1 MKTIRN
7 CKINRICYKLYSK
20 YRKNVISL
28 VTAAVL
34 LFTSMPLSE
43 ASSVVAKMV
52 SKLSNAIT
60 AMAEDT
66 YTEITITNGVYTVNT
81 ASDLVNLFNADPS
94 VYKDITI
101 KFATTEPLTAN
112 AIQGITKGLGNESNP
127 FSGKIEATDG
137 SPVNIPLDVAL
148 FEYLDDSA
156 ELCDITLRR
165 PTNGVDNALLAE
177 HVTHSDTTTSA
188 KGWNVKKETTTE
200 ESQAVNYSFTS
211 VIGEMAENSIVGL
224 TITCVEDTVVLNTS
238 GNAGLACGKMG
249 ESAQLTVIT
258 TASDFRVTATS
269 GNAGSLVGEM
279 GSGTKL
285 TIDKTY
291 NFTGEVTGAN
301 AGGIVGSSTD
311 GALEIGEGGSV
322 KVTGTVTA
330 SVDNDAA
337 GGMFGCYTYNIAND
351 EAFMY
356 KFDLTKWKDVKA
368 TVGSAGADGK
378 VLTGGFFGTLVNN
391 SSNKICINSDM
402 SVQYEPVYSDVVR
415 ASSFG
420 GLIGKYSASSLT
432 ASLEINAVNMNL
444 QQISNVYDFG
454 GLIGSV
460 KENTQA
466 YIKIDTAKITVAS
479 SSTTNNNGGLIGFIY
494 HSFVDV
500 CGSTTIVNKSASAKY
515 VGGLVS
521 RFVVNGSVL
530 RLSGTTD
537 LTNAYP
543 ASADKNKC
551 QIVGER
557 NDALIYAVGDGEN
570 VTDGK
575 GWKLIRNNSSLEID
589 DMDWGEVLRLDGTEL
604 CENTNGTF
612 GANDV
617 LYFNESNHTVTI
629 KGFDDKGNVEINNK
643 ADFARAALIMQQSVL
658 NPFIQIGGTV
668 KRSDMLSATI
678 NIQKDIDLSGTG
690 ITGFTRDT
698 SGNVFSGT
706 LNGNSY
712 KITLAV
718 GEPYG
723 TFSGE
728 EGKSKGQIVYH
739 NYNGLFASTNGAEI
753 SDLTIDADFS
763 NVVGK
768 TEATKIG
775 ALSAFALNGLTVEN
789 VTATI
794 TASISTNQNPII
806 GGLVGFVQENNDVS
820 NLSFTGCNVTS
831 NLTYS
836 GTNDNTYLGGVIGAV
851 EYASAER
858 KINFDDVTVEGS
870 IKQESTSVTNAR
882 VGGLVAEIRA
892 NDVASG
898 TYNEV
903 TIKDVNINGLD
914 IDTKATSTSGGF
926 FGHNWYRTNVIL
938 YSATVS
944 NSTLKTAC
952 TEFGG
957 LVTATTGYWNIS
969 KLTFGEGI
977 EISGSKA
984 NAFGML
990 ADSTFGRPDDPYGS
1004 ATKETCE
1011 LDGSYIE
1018 FITPDGYKINSA
1030 TTISLGNNARFD
1042 EIAAYG
1048 IHSGAFSKSD
1058 SNGQSIISLP
1068 ADNNGVRTVIM
1079 DGENCNTYQ
1088 NQTTNNG
1095 SAWAGNSLS
1104 RYYYNLDEY
1113 RESPNGNAQKLL
1125 IWSVHQFAA
1134 DNIKKYFKQDKF
1146 PTGTDFDLNGY
1157 SYYPVDADS
1166 VDISSAAKFTF
1177 HNKEINDGEA
1187 ASGNTD
1193 NYARETT
1200 GSDDSHTQ
1208 HYMMHHGLFRNI
1220 TNLTVSGKITLS
1232 GSIGK
1237 TDNGSGALVCGKV
1250 LNAGNTRGK
1259 LSVTGGISLDSLY
1272 VNSTITTASYAPLLI
1287 NKIDSTTDISINN
1300 VSTTDK
1306 SKYSMNNQQY
1316 AATSLIGEV
1325 GSSTANDIVLSF
1337 SGIKLAAGDDRL
1349 FSRAT
1354 LLESFQYSGTSSG
1367 IYNYTW
1373 EEDWGSG
1380 DHNVTYGKEVSLSKK
1395 NSDRQHKYYNDWD
1408 RADERFTSPNSDNA
1422 KETFDFSNY
1431 LPYVAKTAVT
1441 GTNDETYHEI
1451 DVNVKR
1457 PNLINGCG
1465 TYSDP
1470 YIVDGDQLELIS
1482 KILNSDS
1489 NITSDWEINY
1499 NASVSPDNATVDASS
1514 AFCNAENVK
1523 HSKYIYNSTTK
1534 VFVNAEDQTQTL
1546 SVDNVVKYLC
1556 EAYYKINTDI
1566 ELSEGFAGLGGT
1578 TNDRTFRGVIVG
1590 NKSADGTYPT
1600 ITNNSNVSLIRFSN
1614 GSVIKDLSINNTQ
1627 DLSLYKG
1634 GKGSDGK
1641 YSQINYTTSISEVYG
1656 GVIAVV
1662 FGGDNIIDNVSVT
1675 HPNNISLGGDGKHL
1689 IPAGGYI
1696 GAIVYGGVI
1705 FRNMKNVAENSA
1717 LTIDEAKEDKYT
1729 NLFVNPYIGR
1739 VVNGFAIEEGD
1750 TFRGSQN
1757 LDNGNKNYVITEF
1770 KSKLE
1775 DGEKL
1780 NVEKGSPNTITVPNA
1795 QALFMLSII
1804 TQSGMG
1810 YTVGN
1815 KNTCGYGHY
1824 TFTRSAEYSNVG
1836 SSKLTEKDDD
1846 YINAILDYKRLE
1858 KDDNN
1863 TKAFEKKASVM
1874 LQKYTETYNNKYEA
1888 KWIYDK
1894 DFTIDFVENVTY
1906 NLSGTGFRGIN
1917 RLFEDTDIGLDYSNT
1932 SRQTYNTSNTAFNNN
1947 YYQLSKDTI
1956 TIKGNSSRLIL
1967 DMNVNIYVSKAADYN
1982 DIRDIDNY
1990 KLNYFYTLNVN
2001 KNPAKGFGF
2010 INLTERTLEVNNL
2023 TISGNVHITSRNEN
2037 GSNIDYEDLATG
2049 AIVGLTPKS
2058 CTFTNI
2064 NIGDLD
2070 VHATYTTGGLIGKA
2084 GDSVTMNN
2092 INSVSDTGLSVYGS
2106 FETGGLIGNA
2116 LKGFDLNKSEGSKSE
2131 IIVNQ
2136 IRFPSS
2142 LTMDNKDWFGFGG
2155 IAGAAYGTTKID
2167 NVSLV
2172 PKDNSSFIG
2181 TCNIDNTT
2189 NESTPVAI
2197 KTMNVG
2203 GLIGLASGTTTI
2215 TDTNVSVSI
2224 YGNNAGGF
2232 IGQNSVATTTINTG
2246 VYGGSVGGSEP
2257 SIVGYSTAG
2266 GFVGYQNADVTIS
2279 TSKVANSKIVIPI
2292 SVNNGAGVGG
2302 IIGKKETGNLTITD
2316 CEVNNVELASEDSDK
2331 GAGVGGVLGQNNKGD
2346 IAAYDILLNNLT
2358 FTKNNNDAVLANLIG
2373 WNEVQNVVSNFVGV
2387 SVNNSTSVPDVHYDA
2402 TKVPTNFTAIHTDYK
2417 CSCTADDKAI
2427 DFGTGDSETVDAK
2440 SPYVNVNPAKTYDNL
2455 TLTGDF
2461 VAGNMSDVIAAAKT
2475 GSDSDKKYQNTGVNV
2490 RADGIDQ
2497 TKLKLFSEV
2506 ADQKNDTVNS
2516 MPILLIDDNSSA
2528 NITTM
2533 LSDYV
2538 SVLTNHDTDFGE
2550 DQSSFVNVSV
2560 QSYKYDNNNWT
2571 KTDKSSLTYDTS
2583 KHRFK
2588 TQNGVYDNDGTA
2600 RFTLITLDYK
2610 DPTGSSKTAL
2620 RIHIPVFVK
2629 KVLDFSFT
2637 SRVLTGTDYNH
2648 SDYNSTFAFE
2658 SFGSPITTYFTYTY
2672 YRTEQ
2677 EWADAIN
2684 NGDDLLWNFDKK
2696 LKLWGDNKDSG
2707 VLPAGTK
2714 LTLVD
2719 VNQSDKAYQKTAN
2732 EVGFSDGVLDL
2743 SKFSD
2748 DLITLNGLLMK
2759 YADVTA
2765 KTDESGLLVETTE
2778 DDATAT
2784 AMATLNEKLV
2794 YFRPASD
2801 AELENASVA
2810 KYSVSVTNKDKTN
2823 VDTSDRIKLSENYYL
2838 TIQTPAVADTAAK
2851 SLIKNFV
2858 GYSSTTDNKLDCPN
2872 GKSLPTNEL
2881 FLTTTNKTDTAT
2893 YIIANFLT
2901 QDITVKTNNSD
2912 VIDTSND
2919 KIDVTLQS
2927 VIKLEETLADTF
2939 REYVKN
2945 NDFAMYQ
2952 GFNISL
2958 TKFENGNNGTATQIV
2973 GGSTVEG
2980 EFSIGETKSPIDSF
2994 TLTEAKDNLFLQY
3007 PKSIWDNLKENNNV
3021 TISADVKITYSTAG
3035 MIEQF
3040 PERKDGDKTTGI
3052 AVNASSNIAYSEDSV
3067 EHSQVSVTAITDQ
3080 HYYRYAMSVA
3090 NLSYDAVESAVIE
3103 AKDSPFSQ
3111 LGVNPNDM
3119 SSEQM
3124 LITAKGHYDLTELTE
3139 NIRNQGKQIKFTM
3152 TLSQKNA
3159 GDEYVQVDNIDKY
3172 LNGITLTSD
3181 GSNSVTTANGDDAY
3195 TFTIS
3200 YDKSNTYDVTTKFN
3214 VITGKAFEN
3223 NNQTYANYK
3232 VQLTAELLDKDSNPI
3247 AGTTV
3252 SDYIIYTNARI
3263 NTSFISAS

>member
-34 LFTSMPLSE
+34 LFTSLPLSE

-66 YTEITITNGVYTVNT
+66 PSYTDISDKINNGVYTVNT
-81 ASDLVNLFNADPS
+81 ASDLVNLFKANPS

-127 FSGKIEATDG
+127 FSGKVEATDG

-156 ELCDITLRR
+156 DLCEITLRR
-165 PTNGVDNALLAE
+165 PTNDVDNALLAE
-177 HVTHSDTTTSA
+177 HVTHSDTTKSA
-188 KGWNVKKETTTE
+188 KGWNVIKATT
-200 ESQAVNYSFTS
+200 SDDDSKAVNYSFTS

-224 TITCVEDTVVLNTS
+224 TITCGEDTVVANTS
-238 GNAGLACGKMG
+238 GNAGLACGTMG
-249 ESAQLTVIT
+249 KGAQLAVNT
-258 TASDFRVTATS
+258 TASNFSVAATS

-279 GSGTKL
+279 DSGTKL
-285 TIDKTY
+285 IIDKDY
-291 NFTGEVTGAN
+291 SFTGEVTGAN

-311 GALEIGEGGSV
+311 GALEIADGGSV
-322 KVTGTVTA
+322 SVTGTVTA
-330 SVDNDAA
+330 SADNGAA

-543 ASADKNKC
+543 KDPGSYKC
-551 QIVGER
+551 QIVGDR
-557 NDALIYAVGDGEN
+557 GDALVYAVGNGNDS
-570 VTDGK
+570 
-575 GWKLIRNNSSLEID
+575 GWKLIRNDQTDLEID
-589 DMDWGEVLRLDGTEL
+589 DMNWGEVLRLDGTNLTES
-604 CENTNGTF
+604 ENLNQSRKT
-612 GANDV
+612 DV
-617 LYFNESNHTVTI
+617 LYFDSSAHTVTI
-629 KGFDDKGNVEINNK
+629 KGFDDKNNVLISNE

-658 NPFIQIGGTV
+658 NPFIKIGGKV
-668 KRSDMLSATI
+668 NRSDMLSAII

-753 SDLTIDADFS
+753 SDLTIVADFS

-775 ALSAFALNGLTVEN
+775 ALSAFAQNGLTVKN
-789 VTATI
+789 VTATT
-794 TASISTNQNPII
+794 TASISTNQNLII
-806 GGLVGFVQENNDVS
+806 GGLVGFVEKSATDNKDISFEN
-820 NLSFTGCNVTS
+820 CNV
-831 NLTYS
+831 NVDLTYK

-858 KINFDDVTVEGS
+858 KISFDDVTVKGS
-870 IKQESTSVTNAR
+870 INQESTSVTNAR
-882 VGGLVAEIRA
+882 VGGLIAEIRA
-892 NDVASG
+892 DDSASG

-903 TIKDVNINGLD
+903 SISDVNINGLD

-926 FGHNWYRTNVIL
+926 FGHNWYRTNVTL
-938 YSATVS
+938 DSATVS

-990 ADSTFGRPDDPYGS
+990 IDSTFGRRDDPYGS

-1048 IHSGAFSKSD
+1048 IHSGAFSESD

-1068 ADNNGVRTVIM
+1068 ADDNGTRTVIM

-1104 RYYYNLDEY
+1104 RYYYNLDQY
-1113 RESPNGNAQKLL
+1113 KDNPSDDAQQLL

-1134 DNIKKYFKQDKF
+1134 DNIKKYFKQTDF
-1146 PTGTDFDLNGY
+1146 PTGIDFDLEGY

-1166 VDISSAAKFTF
+1166 VEISSAATFKFYNT
-1177 HNKEINDGEA
+1177 EIEKAEA
-1187 ASGNTD
+1187 LNSGD
-1193 NYARETT
+1193 NLDTLIRKTT

-1220 TNLTVSGKITLS
+1220 TNLTVSGKVTLS

-1237 TDNGSGALVCGKV
+1237 TDNGSGALVCGTVQQAQNSQGIFSVSSTGSIK
-1250 LNAGNTRGK
+1250 LN
-1259 LSVTGGISLDSLY
+1259 GIY
-1272 VNSTITTASYAPLLI
+1272 VNGDIKASGSYAPLLVNMI
-1287 NKIDSTTDISINN
+1287 GANTDISIVN
-1300 VSTTDK
+1300 VSASAYDK
-1306 SKYSMNNQQY
+1306 KSDYNLPNGISY
-1316 AATSLIGEV
+1316 AATSLIGKV
-1325 GSSTANDIVLSF
+1325 GDSTATGIFVNF
-1337 SGIKLAAGDDRL
+1337 SGIKLAANKNNSL
-1349 FSRAT
+1349 FSNAT
-1354 LLESFQYSGTSSG
+1354 LMEYFMYQDSCSGT
-1367 IYNYTW
+1367 YNFTW
-1373 EEDWGSG
+1373 DDNWKN
-1380 DHNVTYGKEVSLSKK
+1380 DQHNVTYGAEIDASEK
-1395 NSDRQHKYYNDWD
+1395 NPGKQVHYYNDWENNKHYID
-1408 RADERFTSPNSDNA
+1408 PE
-1422 KETFDFSNY
+1422 KEVAASVYEFSKNGY
-1431 LPYVAKTAVT
+1431 LPYVAETSVT
-1441 GTNDETYHEI
+1441 GEYGNTYHEI
-1451 DVNVKR
+1451 DVNVWR
-1457 PNLINGCG
+1457 PNLLEGCG

-1470 YIVDGDQLELIS
+1470 YVIDSGELLETIANAIAS
-1482 KILNSDS
+1482 GS
-1489 NITSDWEINY
+1489 NISDNWKVNY
-1499 NASVSPDNATVDASS
+1499 NPNVDVNNATVNAES
-1514 AFCNAENVK
+1514 AFCNGGD
-1523 HSKYIYNSTTK
+1523 TTK
-1534 VFVNAEDQTQTL
+1534 HNQYVFNMTSKKFECSGQTDVGTDDFRQ
-1546 SVDNVVKYLC
+1546 YLC
-1556 EAYYKINTDI
+1556 EAYYVIDKNIDLN
-1566 ELSEGFAGLGGT
+1566 ENYVGLGYSE
-1578 TNDRTFRGVIVG
+1578 NRFVFRGVILGKKDTDG
-1590 NKSADGTYPT
+1590 NYPT
-1600 ITNNSNVSLIRFSN
+1600 ITNESAVSLIRFSN
-1614 GSVIKDLSINNTQ
+1614 GSVVKDLVINNNKNIS
-1627 DLSLYKG
+1627 LSKE
-1634 GKGSDGK
+1634 KTDNK
-1641 YSQINYTTSISEVYG
+1641 YTQINYLTPSSEVYG

-1675 HPNNISLGGDGKHL
+1675 HPSSITLTGVGSHL

-1717 LTIDEAKEDKYT
+1717 LTIAEAGVDKYT

-1739 VVNGFAIEEGD
+1739 VVNGFAIEEGSK
-1750 TFRGSQN
+1750 FQGSQT
-1757 LDNGNKNYVITEF
+1757 LKNGSKNYVITEF
-1770 KSKLE
+1770 DSDLE
-1775 DGEKL
+1775 DNEKL
-1780 NVEKGSPNTITVPNA
+1780 TVGNAYSPTIEVPNA
-1795 QALFMLSII
+1795 QSLFMLSII
-1804 TQSGMG
+1804 SQSGMG
-1810 YTVGN
+1810 YTN
-1815 KNTCGYGHY
+1815 NYENTCGYGWY
-1824 TFTRSAEYSNVG
+1824 TFTRSADYTNVG
-1836 SSKLTEKDDD
+1836 SEKLNND
-1846 YINAILDYKRLE
+1846 Y
-1858 KDDNN
+1858 
-1863 TKAFEKKASVM
+1863 TKAVSDYQRVELKKDTVYNNKISVM
-1874 LQKYTETYNNKYEA
+1874 LQKYTKKVQNDGDKNYYYEA
-1888 KWIYDK
+1888 KWSYDSRK
-1894 DFTIDFVENVTY
+1894 YTVNLTGTDY
-1906 NLSGTGFRGIN
+1906 NLTDTGFRGIN
-1917 RLFEDTDIGLDYSNT
+1917 QLFTVEG
-1932 SRQTYNTSNTAFNNN
+1932 
-1947 YYQLSKDTI
+1947 K
-1956 TIKGNSSRLIL
+1956 
-1967 DMNVNIYVSKAADYN
+1967 
-1982 DIRDIDNY
+1982 
-1990 KLNYFYTLNVN
+1990 
-2001 KNPAKGFGF
+2001 
-2010 INLTERTLEVNNL
+2010 
-2023 TISGNVHITSRNEN
+2023 
-2037 GSNIDYEDLATG
+2037 
-2049 AIVGLTPKS
+2049 
-2058 CTFTNI
+2058 
-2064 NIGDLD
+2064 NIGDLQCNYSLTLSQINGSSKKITLDMDIKAYVLNAADNNVTNGNASEYDNYTYKIVATSGRSSVTGIGFINSMNTALTVDSLSLAGSVSIKSYDNNSKAYANEDISTGGIIGANLQNCTFKNVTFDGLD
-2070 VHATYTTGGLIGKA
+2070 VHGAYTSGGLIGKA
-2084 GDSVTMNN
+2084 WGDITIENLQ
-2092 INSVSDTGLSVYGS
+2092 SDGNGISVYGG
-2106 FETGGLIGNA
+2106 FETGGLVGSVQQRKTLKVSSSNLKIG
-2116 LKGFDLNKSEGSKSE
+2116 
-2131 IIVNQ
+2131 IVQLDNG
-2136 IRFPSS
+2136 
-2142 LTMDNKDWFGFGG
+2142 LTVANTSGINTWFGVGG
-2155 IAGAAYGTTKID
+2155 IAGATTG
-2167 NVSLV
+2167 NVTISEVTVV
-2172 PKDNSSFIG
+2172 PSSSSSFIG
-2181 TCNIDNTT
+2181 STSSENTAEAT
-2189 NESTPVAI
+2189 Q
-2197 KTMNVG
+2197 TMNVG
-2203 GLIGLASGTTTI
+2203 GLIGLTLGSSYSCTI
-2215 TDTNVSVSI
+2215 DDTKVGVSVHGRNS
-2224 YGNNAGGF
+2224 GGF
-2232 IGQNSVATTTINTG
+2232 IGHSNSEVSITNG
-2246 VYGGSVGGSEP
+2246 NYGKIREGDTAPSVN
-2257 SIVGYSTAG
+2257 GYWAAG
-2266 GFVGYQNADVTIS
+2266 GFVGYQRSNVTIS
-2279 TSKVANSKIVIPI
+2279 QSVVSNASINI
-2292 SVNNGAGVGG
+2292 SVKSNYDTGVGG
-2302 IIGKKETGNLTITD
+2302 YVGRRDSGDLVLKDIEATDLSILAVDQSKTPYIGSIVGLVIGGETTAYDVLINKVSYGDRTSTNKNVADIIGDNGNQ
-2316 CEVNNVELASEDSDK
+2316 VAK
-2331 GAGVGGVLGQNNKGD
+2331 
-2346 IAAYDILLNNLT
+2346 
-2358 FTKNNNDAVLANLIG
+2358 
-2373 WNEVQNVVSNFVGV
+2373 FVGV
-2387 SVNNSTSVPDVHYDA
+2387 SVNNDKYFGDA
-2402 TKVPTNFTAIHTDYK
+2402 NKSNNFTAIHTDYK
-2417 CSCTADDKAI
+2417 GDQENKTAGFDTASK
-2427 DFGTGDSETVDAK
+2427 GHVDTA

-2461 VAGNMSDVIAAAKT
+2461 IAGNMSDVIAAARSNSSST
-2475 GSDSDKKYQNTGVNV
+2475 KKYQNTGVND
-2490 RADGIDQ
+2490 RADKIDQ
-2497 TKLKLFSEV
+2497 TKLTIFSKASDV
-2506 ADQKNDTVNS
+2506 ANETAND

-2538 SVLTNHDTDFGE
+2538 SVLTNHETVFSE
-2550 DQSSFVNVSV
+2550 DQSSLVNVSV
-2560 QSYKYDNNNWT
+2560 QSYKYDTDNWT
-2571 KTDKSSLTYDTS
+2571 KTDKSSLTYDNT

-2610 DPTGSSKTAL
+2610 DPTGSDKTAL
-2620 RIHIPVFVK
+2620 RIHVPVFVK

-2637 SRVLTGTDYNH
+2637 SRVLTGTNYDRSAYK
-2648 SDYNSTFAFE
+2648 DSTFAFE

-2672 YRTEQ
+2672 YRTAD

-2684 NGDDLLWNFDKK
+2684 NGDDLLWKFDKK
-2696 LKLWGDNKDSG
+2696 LKLLAEDVESGG

-2732 EVGFSDGVLDL
+2732 EGVFDNTTGVLDL
-2743 SKFSD
+2743 SAFGD
-2748 DLITLNGLLMK
+2748 DLITLNDLLMK
-2759 YADVTA
+2759 YATVTA
-2765 KTDESGLLVETTE
+2765 DVDNTNGTLVKL
-2778 DDATAT
+2778 DDSTGAT
-2784 AMATLNEKLV
+2784 AMATLDGESV
-2794 YFRPASD
+2794 YFRPASND
-2801 AELENASVA
+2801 ELEDASVA
-2810 KYSVSVTNKDKTN
+2810 KYSVSVTNKDKDN

-2838 TIQTPAVADTAAK
+2838 TIQTPATTDN

-2858 GYSSTTDNKLDCPN
+2858 GYSSTTDKKLDCPKD
-2872 GKSLPTNEL
+2872 KSLPTNEL
-2881 FLTTTNKTDTAT
+2881 YSNKAT

-2901 QDITVKTNNSD
+2901 QKVTVNPQNTEEIN
-2912 VIDTSND
+2912 TSND
-2919 KIDVTLQS
+2919 FIKVIMTSTITLNPD
-2927 VIKLEETLADTF
+2927 LANTF
-2939 REYVKN
+2939 RPYVQN
-2945 NDFAMYQ
+2945 IDFEMYQ

-2958 TKFENGNNGTATQIV
+2958 TKFIGSVSSATQIV

-3067 EHSQVSVTAITDQ
+3067 EHSQVSVTARTEQ
-3080 HYYRYAMSVA
+3080 HYYRRAMTA
-3090 NLSYDAVESAVIE
+3090 ADLSYNAVESAVIE

-3152 TLSQKNA
+3152 TLLKKNA
-3159 GDEYVQVDNIDKY
+3159 QDDYEQVDDIDNY
-3172 LNGITLTSD
+3172 LNGIKLTD
-3181 GSNSVTTANGDDAY
+3181 EDDKEVTAVKVNDTY
-3195 TFTIS
+3195 TFTID
-3200 YDKSNTYDVTTKFN
+3200 YNKNNTYDVTTKFN
-3214 VITGKAFEN
+3214 VITGKAFEDKG
-3223 NNQTYANYK
+3223 QTYANYK
-3232 VQLTAELLDKDSNPI
+3232 VQLTAELLDKDRNPI